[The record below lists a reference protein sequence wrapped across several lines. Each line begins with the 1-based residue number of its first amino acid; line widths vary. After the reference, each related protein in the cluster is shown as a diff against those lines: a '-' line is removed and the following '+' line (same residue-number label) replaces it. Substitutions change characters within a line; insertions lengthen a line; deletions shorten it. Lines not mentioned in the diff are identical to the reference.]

1 MIYFCATHAATSR
14 WLRRSATRRTTASAS
29 APPAAPVP
37 AATAA
42 SDEQSYPLQLPHNPV
57 CHPLCAHACIYM
69 HMHACMLNN
78 VSCCVCVPCDLLS
91 CESSPAPLCVYMY
104 VRVLWCDDV
113 PVLSYIWS
121 ILIYNLIGVLVF
133 RLFVVSFCS
142 CSSFFQYQGY
152 IHSFIHTYIYYI
164 TDGLCCIKTQPPT
177 LPPPTGAT
185 HPTHLPSF
193 VIRTCYNDWLLLVM

>member
-1 MIYFCATHAATSR
+1 MAEEVGYEENDGKCKCTTGCSCAGCNCGKWWTKLS
-14 WLRRSATRRTTASAS
+14 SATW
-29 APPAAPVP
+29 
-37 AATAA
+37 
-42 SDEQSYPLQLPHNPV
+42 PHNPV

-142 CSSFFQYQGY
+142 CSSFFQYQGH

-193 VIRTCYNDWLLLVM
+193 MIRTCYNDWLLLVM